1 MNKADFLSQ
10 FNFDKSLAEEVGF
23 NPYFQSID
31 SGMGAHVQLQGKSLI
46 NLGTNDYL
54 GLSNKPEIKA
64 AARDAMEEFGVSM
77 CGTPIVIGQSALNAK
92 LEAELA
98 RFLKQDDAL
107 VYPSCYQCNMGVFSV
122 LANEQD
128 VILFDKDVHSSLMN
142 GISLTKAKWR
152 TFPHNDL
159 ERLEDLLKN
168 TQDRRM
174 RFIVFEG
181 LYSTGGDY
189 PDLSK
194 IIELAKKYDAFTI
207 IDDSHGVG
215 ILGDTGRG
223 VVELYDAFKEIDLI
237 TISLGKAIGTF
248 GGALAGREQIVDFFR
263 YSSSMYFYS
272 TALPPAIAG
281 ATIEALKYIDQ
292 AQEERDKIK
301 RYANKMYGALKEMG
315 YTLTESESPLFSV
328 LSKTSEETFALTKQL
343 YERGVYAVPFIPP
356 SVPRDA
362 PRIRLTFNA
371 YLSESDIDQAIP
383 VFKEISEECPDI
395 I

>member
-1 MNKADFLSQ
+1 MNRADYLNQ

-64 AARDAMEEFGVSM
+64 AARAAMEEFGVSM
-77 CGTPIVIGQSALNAK
+77 CGTPIVIGQSALNRE
-92 LEAELA
+92 LETELA

-107 VYPSCYQCNMGVFSV
+107 VYPSCYQCNMSIFSV
-122 LANEQD
+122 LATEDD
-128 VILFDKDVHSSLMN
+128 VILFDKNVHSSMMN

-152 TFPHNDL
+152 TFPHNNWQ
-159 ERLEDLLKN
+159 RLEDLLKI

-194 IIELAKKYDAFTI
+194 IIKLAKKYNAFTI

-237 TISLGKAIGTF
+237 TFSLGKAIGTF
-248 GGALAGREQIVDFFR
+248 GGALAGRGQIVDFFR

-272 TALPPAIAG
+272 TALPPGIAG
-281 ATIEALKYIDQ
+281 ATIKALKYIDQ
-292 AQEERDKIK
+292 AQEERGRIK
-301 RYANKMYGALKEMG
+301 KYANKMYEALKEMG
-315 YTLTESESPLFSV
+315 YTLSESEHPLFSV
-328 LSKTSEETFALTKQL
+328 ISKTSQETFKLTKQL
-343 YERGVYAVPFIPP
+343 FERGVYVVPFIPP
-356 SVPRDA
+356 SVPKNS

-371 YLSESDIDQAIP
+371 YLAESDVNQAIS
-383 VFKEISEECPDI
+383 VFKEIKEECPDI

>member
-1 MNKADFLSQ
+1 
-10 FNFDKSLAEEVGF
+10 
-23 NPYFQSID
+23 
-31 SGMGAHVQLQGKSLI
+31 
-46 NLGTNDYL
+46 
-54 GLSNKPEIKA
+54 
-64 AARDAMEEFGVSM
+64 M
-77 CGTPIVIGQSALNAK
+77 CGTPIVIGQSALNRE
-92 LEAELA
+92 LETELA

-107 VYPSCYQCNMGVFSV
+107 VYPSCYQCNMSIFSV
-122 LANEQD
+122 LATEDD
-128 VILFDKDVHSSLMN
+128 VILFDKNVHSSMMN

-152 TFPHNDL
+152 TFPHNNWQ
-159 ERLEDLLKN
+159 RLEDLLKI

-194 IIELAKKYDAFTI
+194 IIKLAKKYNAFTI

-237 TISLGKAIGTF
+237 TFSLGKAIGTF
-248 GGALAGREQIVDFFR
+248 GGALAGRGQIVDFFR

-272 TALPPAIAG
+272 TALPPGIAG
-281 ATIEALKYIDQ
+281 ATIKALKYIDQ
-292 AQEERDKIK
+292 AQEERGRIK
-301 RYANKMYGALKEMG
+301 KYANKMYEALKEMG
-315 YTLTESESPLFSV
+315 YTLSESEHPLFSV
-328 LSKTSEETFALTKQL
+328 ISKTSQETFKLTKQL
-343 YERGVYAVPFIPP
+343 FERGVYVVPFIPP
-356 SVPRDA
+356 SVPKNS

-371 YLSESDIDQAIP
+371 YLAESDVNQAIS
-383 VFKEISEECPDI
+383 VFKEIKEECPDI

>member
-1 MNKADFLSQ
+1 MNRADYLSQ
-10 FNFDKSLAEEVGF
+10 FNFDKSLAEEIGF

-31 SGMGAHVQLQGKSLI
+31 SGMGSHVRLQGKNLI

-54 GLSNKPEIKA
+54 GLSNKTEIKA
-64 AARDAMEEFGVSM
+64 AACAAMEDFGISM
-77 CGTPIVIGQSALNAK
+77 CGTPIVIGQSALNSQ
-92 LEAELA
+92 LETELA
-98 RFLKQDDAL
+98 RFLKQEDAL

-122 LANEQD
+122 LASEQD
-128 VILFDKDVHSSLMN
+128 VVLFDKDIHSSLMN
-142 GISLTKAKWR
+142 GITLSKAKWR
-152 TFPHNDL
+152 SFPHNDL
-159 ERLEDLLKN
+159 ARLEKLLKD

-207 IDDSHGVG
+207 IDDSHGIG

-237 TISLGKAIGTF
+237 TVSLGKAIGTF
-248 GGALAGREQIVDFFR
+248 GGALLGSERIVDFFR

-281 ATIEALKYIDQ
+281 ATLEALKYIDH
-292 AQEERDKIK
+292 AHAKRGMIK
-301 RYANKMYGALKEMG
+301 KYADKMYSALLEMG
-315 YTLTESESPLFSV
+315 YTLSKSESPLFSV
-328 LSKTSEETFALTKQL
+328 ISETSEKTFEITKQL
-343 YERGVYAVPFIPP
+343 FERGVYAVPFIPP
-356 SVPRDA
+356 SVPKDS

-371 YLSESDIDQAIP
+371 YLSDSDIDQAIT